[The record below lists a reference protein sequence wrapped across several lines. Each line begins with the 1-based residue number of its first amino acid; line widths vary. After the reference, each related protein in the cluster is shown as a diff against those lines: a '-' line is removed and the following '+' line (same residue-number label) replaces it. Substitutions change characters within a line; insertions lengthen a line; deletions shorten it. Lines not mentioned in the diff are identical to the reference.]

1 MYEYLIGKITAINP
15 HYIVVEVNGIG
26 YQLQVANPFRYEE
39 NTTQRY
45 MSIKQFGKMT

>member
-26 YQLQVANPFRYEE
+26 YQLQVANPFR
-39 NTTQRY
+39 
-45 MSIKQFGKMT
+45 